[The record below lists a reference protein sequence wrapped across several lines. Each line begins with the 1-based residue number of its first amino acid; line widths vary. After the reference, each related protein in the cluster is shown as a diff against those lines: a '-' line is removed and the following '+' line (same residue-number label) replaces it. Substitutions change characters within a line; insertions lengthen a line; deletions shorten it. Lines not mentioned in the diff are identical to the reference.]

1 MIKVMIVED
10 DVMFRYAI
18 RTILDWS
25 ACGFDIIGEAIN
37 GRHALQLM
45 EDGEPEL
52 LLVDINMPEMNG
64 IDLIKEGKRTRPFTK
79 IIVLSNYDDF
89 NFVKEA
95 LKYGAE
101 DYLLKHELNRED
113 LLRLLEQTKAKLA
126 EERRQDMETRFLRSN
141 FSTIADTFLRKV
153 LNGELR
159 DIEEIKNNISILKLK
174 ITLSRLVVIL
184 VEADADAEKRREE
197 HSAQDAATVSAD
209 RMKEIHSL
217 METVAEDYSNGVV
230 ADMENGKL
238 ALVASFYDEKSE
250 ARIKAKLYEM
260 AGKIRDYCQIRTRQ
274 VVTIGISNVCD
285 VIANLSI
292 YHTQAEMALESK
304 LYEGTGKIYFYA
316 SDAAQASN
324 DRTDSGHITD
334 KLMEAV
340 KSSGPSEVREA
351 LEGLFAELYRKR
363 LHGVE
368 LKKELFEFYT
378 RIYFTVREQGMDF
391 KEIGG
396 ITFIPMEFVDRIGS
410 LEEKKK
416 SFLELLLMMNR
427 KFGTKKTIYKKEVQ
441 KIMDFIHT
449 SYMKDITLAEIA
461 SELNFSPNYLSNLF
475 KQETGYRLM
484 EYINKVRIEE
494 AKNLLKNSRMKV
506 YEVASRVGFSNT
518 SYFCTVFKD
527 VTGVRVTDYKKSD
540 DGDL

>member
-1 MIKVMIVED
+1 MMKVMIVED

-25 ACGFDIIGEAIN
+25 AYGFDIIGEAIN
-37 GRHALQLM
+37 GKHALQLM
-45 EDGEPEL
+45 EGGEPEL

-64 IDLIKEGKRTRPFTK
+64 IDLIKEVKKTRSYIK

-113 LLRLLEQTKAKLA
+113 LLRLLEQTKAKLT
-126 EERRQDMETRFLRSN
+126 EERRQDIENRFLRSN

-153 LNGELR
+153 LNGEIR
-159 DIEEIKNNISILKLK
+159 DIEEIKSNISILKLK
-174 ITLSRLVVIL
+174 ITMSRLVVIL
-184 VEADADAEKRREE
+184 VDVERCREE
-197 HSAQDAATVSAD
+197 HANPDKVAVSTD
-209 RMKEIHSL
+209 RMREIRSL
-217 METVAEDYSNGVV
+217 METVAEDYSNGAV

-238 ALVASFYDEKSE
+238 ALVVSFYDEKSE
-250 ARIKAKLYEM
+250 ARIKSKLYEM
-260 AGKIRDYCQIRTRQ
+260 AGKIRDYSQIHTGLA
-274 VVTIGISNVCD
+274 VTIGTSNVCD
-285 VIANLSI
+285 AIVNLSI

-316 SDAAQASN
+316 SDAFQARSIRIDSSN
-324 DRTDSGHITD
+324 IIDMLT
-334 KLMEAV
+334 EAV
-340 KSSGPSEVREA
+340 KSGGSSEVIEA

-378 RIYFTVREQGMDF
+378 SIYFMAREQGIDF
-391 KEIGG
+391 KEIWGM
-396 ITFIPMEFVDRIGS
+396 TFIPMEFIDGIGS
-410 LEEKKK
+410 LEEKKNT
-416 SFLELLLMMNR
+416 FLEFLLLLNK
-427 KFGTKKTIYKKEVQ
+427 KFNSKKTIYKKEVQ
-441 KIMDFIHT
+441 KILDYIHA
-449 SYMKDITLAEIA
+449 SYMNAITLSEIA
-461 SELNFSPNYLSNLF
+461 SELNFSPNYLCNLF

-494 AKNLLKNSRMKV
+494 AKSLLKNTNMKV
-506 YEVASRVGFSNT
+506 YEVASSVGFSNT

-527 VTGVRVTDYKKSD
+527 VTGVRVTDYKKID
-540 DGDL
+540 AGNM